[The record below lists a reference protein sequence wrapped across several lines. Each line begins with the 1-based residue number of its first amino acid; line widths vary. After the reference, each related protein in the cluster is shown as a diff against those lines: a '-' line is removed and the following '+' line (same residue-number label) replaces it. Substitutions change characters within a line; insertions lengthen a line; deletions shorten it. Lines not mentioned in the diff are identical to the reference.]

1 MPSDPL
7 ARVKRASEAKRRAE
21 HEYRSALEAGREAGL
36 SFADMA
42 KAAGVSRQAAR
53 QMLAKRPVTDEAAM
67 TERLT
72 ELDARWDAL
81 VAAIAETFMPA
92 DPRAEQAIRNGTN
105 AKAKRTLAGV
115 NRNGKASG
123 SIGRHR
129 VILPTVRQEA
139 RNLAEAKILR
149 MLEHRGDEPLVQRI
163 VGELD
168 EAYALRQKL
177 TALRDTRVFGSPV

>member
-1 MPSDPL
+1 MSDPL

-139 RNLAEAKILR
+139 RNIAEAKIRTPRPAYRRGARRSLR
-149 MLEHRGDEPLVQRI
+149 APS
-163 VGELD
+163 
-168 EAYALRQKL
+168 EAYGAPRYQGVRLARL
-177 TALRDTRVFGSPV
+177 T